1 MPVYSL
7 VPKHQNKGESTQMMI
22 NLLSLGLF
30 EPFSVK
36 TLPLTVETFLFGL
49 MIVAGVL
56 YGYYVYKLHADSFSA
71 WLKPLVLIMGG
82 GYCCVFRQSAF
93 LRSPCYFHSMYSR
106 VLLLVSLCIEWP
118 DLTDSGYFNTS
129 RLASNVGTFTWN
141 FSGH

>member
-1 MPVYSL
+1 
-7 VPKHQNKGESTQMMI
+7 MM

-71 WLKPLVLIMGG
+71 CLKPLVLIMGG
-82 GYCCVFRQSAF
+82 G
-93 LRSPCYFHSMYSR
+93 
-106 VLLLVSLCIEWP
+106 LLLRFATISVSANAL
-118 DLTDSGYFNTS
+118 LLSFY
-129 RLASNVGTFTWN
+129 L
-141 FSGH
+141 FSGAVASFAMH